1 MNKSESID
9 ELAAALAKAQGSIND
24 AVKSASNPYFKS
36 KYADLAAVRAAVRE
50 PLTSN
55 GLAISQ
61 IAASND
67 QAAIV
72 ETVLMHSSGQWVSGV
87 LAIPVTKR
95 DAQGYGSAIS
105 YARRYGLMAIL
116 GMASDDDD
124 DANSAVGIAPQTDG
138 ANQALLDEAKKKAQ
152 EGKQSLTEWWK
163 SLPQDKRKQFRAD
176 QLSEL
181 KAIAEG
187 ANGTAVA

>member
-1 MNKSESID
+1 VNKSESID

-124 DANSAVGIAPQTDG
+124 DANSAVGIAPQADG